1 MSGRW
6 WRWWLERQ
14 NREEKVVIYIIRAL
28 AQRVKHQSV
37 PPDGADIRNLI
48 QTLHLLWGYFFV
60 RCVHVRLASLRSQ
73 HEKNEEIKKRK
84 DEAKWTVNSPPVV
97 GGALNGLGWWPN
109 QNECIL
115 YTSYPSSTFIFFSP
129 PTFFF
134 PAAAVVVTAE
144 GASPRKNENKKPFR
158 MGEYI
163 RKMVNEAEEL

>member
-1 MSGRW
+1 
-6 WRWWLERQ
+6 
-14 NREEKVVIYIIRAL
+14 
-28 AQRVKHQSV
+28 
-37 PPDGADIRNLI
+37 
-48 QTLHLLWGYFFV
+48 
-60 RCVHVRLASLRSQ
+60 
-73 HEKNEEIKKRK
+73 
-84 DEAKWTVNSPPVV
+84 VV